1 MTSDDKIK
9 DEKLQYDIKREAAKM
24 SAISSGKIGKYDY
37 LTGEEIMQFDQS
49 RITEQAKFTY
59 CPLGKAFERQVK
71 TIEGQR
77 EKQIKALEKHGKQ
90 LVKYSGEKDVLTHL
104 KQKEIL
110 EELANRRMEEI
121 VDFSKQIDF
130 KNLIYCYKG
139 NTASKTFIG
148 FLKI

>member
-77 EKQIKALEKHGKQ
+77 EKQIKALEKHGKK
-90 LVKYSGEKDVLTHL
+90 LVEYSK
-104 KQKEIL
+104 
-110 EELANRRMEEI
+110 
-121 VDFSKQIDF
+121 
-130 KNLIYCYKG
+130 
-139 NTASKTFIG
+139 
-148 FLKI
+148 

>member
-77 EKQIKALEKHGKQ
+77 EKQIKALEKHGKK
-90 LVKYSGEKDVLTHL
+90 LVEYKVNDN
-104 KQKEIL
+104 IL
-110 EELANRRMEEI
+110 
-121 VDFSKQIDF
+121 
-130 KNLIYCYKG
+130 
-139 NTASKTFIG
+139 
-148 FLKI
+148 

>member
-9 DEKLQYDIKREAAKM
+9 DEKLQYDIKRGAAKM

-77 EKQIKALEKHGKQ
+77 EKQIKALEKHGKK
-90 LVKYSGEKDVLTHL
+90 LVEYSK
-104 KQKEIL
+104 
-110 EELANRRMEEI
+110 
-121 VDFSKQIDF
+121 
-130 KNLIYCYKG
+130 
-139 NTASKTFIG
+139 
-148 FLKI
+148 